1 MTYSML
7 FWEAM
12 TKAARIEC
20 NQTNK
25 HVHAIGEKICFFYS
39 AHEMKNALVK
49 KKSVRVLKGVERL
62 ESRFNVKERSVVVEE
77 GSVVC
82 AVI

>member
-1 MTYSML
+1 MQSN
-7 FWEAM
+7 
-12 TKAARIEC
+12 K
-20 NQTNK
+20 QTCSCDWREN
-25 HVHAIGEKICFFYS
+25 VFFYS